1 MANIA
6 VLFIGIGDV
15 SGGGGA
21 ERFFADFFTDYKK
34 DPTAR
39 HTLFLLTDND
49 SVRQFNKIGKISDNK
64 NVLLFK
70 TWSNRFKNRLE
81 FFEISRLIKKNKIEA
96 LLIPLYNIHYYPLLE
111 RIDRMNKSVRP
122 KIVPVMVDYNISYY
136 YFDETEKVYNFRR
149 TFESFFQSIK
159 IDAFISWYQSFK
171 DFCKANDIIKG
182 KPEVYTV
189 TSRYSPPIKKIL
201 FRNKENAIVFAG
213 RLTQTKRPLMFLE
226 AIDQIRSKVSDWKF
240 FVYGKGPLENEVKK
254 YINEKKLES
263 IVTLTS
269 HPNPKEVFVSTKCF
283 VSTQDFE
290 NFPSLSM
297 NEAMATGNAIIAR
310 NVGQTELFVKD
321 NVNGYLLEEDSVKGL
336 ADKMLEY
343 INSTDAVK
351 EKMSEESYQ
360 LTQTVHTYQNFR
372 TQMENIWDTILNGK

>member
-1 MANIA
+1 MNLA

-21 ERFFADFFTDYKK
+21 ERFFADFFTDYKN
-34 DPTAR
+34 DPEAK
-39 HTLFLLTDND
+39 HKLFMLTDHE
-49 SVRQFNKIGKISDNK
+49 SIKQFNKIGKINDNK
-64 NVLLFK
+64 NLLLFR

-111 RIDRMNKSVRP
+111 RVDGMNSSVRP

-136 YFDETEKVYNFRR
+136 YFDENEKVYNFKR
-149 TFESFFQSIK
+149 TFESFFRTIK

-171 DFCKANDIIKG
+171 DFCKANAIIKS

-189 TSRYSPPIKKIL
+189 TSRYSPPTEKADFKKKQ
-201 FRNKENAIVFAG
+201 NTVVFAG

-226 AIDQIRSKVSDWKF
+226 AIDQIKDKVGNWKF
-240 FVYGKGPLENEVKK
+240 SVYGKGPLESEVKS
-254 YINEKKLES
+254 YINEKQLGS
-263 IVTLTS
+263 IVTLSS
-269 HPNPKEVFVSTKCF
+269 HPNPKEIFVSTKCF

-297 NEAMATGNAIIAR
+297 NEAMSTGNAIIAR
-310 NVGQTELFVKD
+310 NVGQTALFVKD

-351 EKMSEESYQ
+351 EKMAEESYH
-360 LTQTVHTYQNFR
+360 LTQTVHTYKNFR
-372 TQMENIWDTILNGK
+372 SQMETIWDAILNAK